1 MAVKKKYEILNN
13 CSTKENGHIL
23 RPICALRDFGK
34 VKAGDWGGWIEHE
47 GNLSHYGN
55 CWICEGSKVYGNAR
69 VYDNAIISG
78 DVSIFDN
85 ALVCDQAR
93 VKGMGWIY
101 GNARICGDECV
112 FANSYDNEI
121 FHNDEVCIRRRVL
134 ENVREAHKNDV
145 GKPRVELIPPLALIE
160 IGRVLEFGAKKYG
173 ANNWRNGMDWSRLQG
188 AALRHLL
195 AWFGGESKDA
205 ESDLSHLAHAACCLL
220 FLMECE
226 EKQIGRD
233 DRPHKN

>member
-1 MAVKKKYEILNN
+1 MSVEKKYEILKEYG
-13 CSTKENGHIL
+13 SEENGHIL
-23 RPICALRDFGK
+23 RKIRALRDFGS
-34 VKAGDWGGWIEHE
+34 VKKGNLGGWVEHE

-55 CWICEGSKVYGNAR
+55 CWIYEGAKVYGNAQ
-69 VYDNAIISG
+69 VYDDAIIV
-78 DVSIFDN
+78 DASIFDN

-93 VKGMGWIY
+93 VYGMGWIY
-101 GNARICGDECV
+101 GNARICGDDFV
-112 FANSYDNEI
+112 TTLLYDNER
-121 FHNDEVCIRRRVL
+121 FHNDEVCMRRRVL
-134 ENVREAHKNDV
+134 ENAREAYKNDD
-145 GKPRVELIPPLALIE
+145 GKPRVELIPPLALME

-173 ANNWRNGMDWSRLQG
+173 ANNWRNGMDWSRFHG

-226 EKQIGRD
+226 AKQIGCD
-233 DRPHKN
+233 DRPYKN